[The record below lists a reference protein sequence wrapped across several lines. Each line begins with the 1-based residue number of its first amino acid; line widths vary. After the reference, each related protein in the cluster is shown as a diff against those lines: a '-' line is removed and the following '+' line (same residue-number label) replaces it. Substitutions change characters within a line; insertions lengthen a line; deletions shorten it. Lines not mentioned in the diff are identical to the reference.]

1 MSAKA
6 DFTAVMK
13 ILAKGSFP
21 FAVYRL
27 PGEDTVKVLIDRS
40 EDLHVV
46 EMPTPTGVLSLL
58 RLPVR
63 AYPRSCCDPA
73 R

>member
-1 MSAKA
+1 
-6 DFTAVMK
+6 MK

-46 EMPTPTGVLSLL
+46 ENANADRGFVFAPFASESVPSVLL
-58 RLPVR
+58 R
-63 AYPRSCCDPA
+63 
-73 R
+73 

>member
-1 MSAKA
+1 
-6 DFTAVMK
+6 MK

-46 EMPTPTGVLSLL
+46 ENANADRGFVFAPFALGLPLTKRTFITNSL
-58 RLPVR
+58 
-63 AYPRSCCDPA
+63 CFW
-73 R
+73 